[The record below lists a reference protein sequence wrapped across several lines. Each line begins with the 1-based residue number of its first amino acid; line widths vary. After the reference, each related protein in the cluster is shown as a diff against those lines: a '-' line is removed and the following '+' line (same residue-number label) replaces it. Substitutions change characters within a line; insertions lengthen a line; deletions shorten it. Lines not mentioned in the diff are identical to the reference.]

1 MRKRGVHQSL
11 VVSGESG
18 AGKTEVNKQCMN
30 YLVRSSSSSS
40 RSSRSSSTTHRMQE
54 GRDVI
59 TVHGLTTA
67 TQGIHT
73 TSSFQNR

>member
-40 RSSRSSSTTHRMQE
+40 SSSRSGSS
-54 GRDVI
+54 
-59 TVHGLTTA
+59 
-67 TQGIHT
+67 
-73 TSSFQNR
+73 SSRRRRSSSGSSSSSSA